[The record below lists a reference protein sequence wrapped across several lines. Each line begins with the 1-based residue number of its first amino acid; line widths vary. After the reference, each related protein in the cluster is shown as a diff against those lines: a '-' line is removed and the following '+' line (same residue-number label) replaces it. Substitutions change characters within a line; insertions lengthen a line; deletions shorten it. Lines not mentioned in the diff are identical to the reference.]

1 MTIEANDAAP
11 LGAASL
17 PEGIALSKGGADT
30 WSPTITP
37 PIGVELTDE
46 QKLACSFRILARE
59 GFSENIAGH
68 ITWANAD
75 NSAMM
80 VNPWG
85 LWWEEVSASDICRV
99 DPDGNVIGGKWDVT
113 PAVQIHTELHRRRP
127 ESRVVVH
134 NHPYYAVLLA
144 ALGLVPEFL
153 HQQSSMYDG

>member
-17 PEGIALSKGGADT
+17 PEGIALSKGGADA
-30 WSPTITP
+30 WSPSITP

-99 DPDGNVIGGKWDVT
+99 DRDGNVIG
-113 PAVQIHTELHRRRP
+113 
-127 ESRVVVH
+127 
-134 NHPYYAVLLA
+134 
-144 ALGLVPEFL
+144 
-153 HQQSSMYDG
+153 